1 MQAHDR
7 TPRQRILDLLVGRAM
22 TSRQLAAVIKIS
34 ERQVEEHLVH
44 IAKSVERD
52 RSRRFVI
59 EASECLDCEFVFKD
73 RSRMTRPSHCP
84 QCRSE
89 NISMPRYGIENP
101 ATKKESPDDNG

>member
-7 TPRQRILDLLVGRAM
+7 TPRQRILDLLVGRMM
-22 TSRQLAAVIKIS
+22 TSRQLAAVIKVS

-52 RSRRFVI
+52 RSRQFVI
-59 EASECLDCEFVFKD
+59 EPSECLDCEFVFKD

-84 QCRSE
+84 RCHSE
-89 NISMPRYGIENP
+89 NTTMPRFGIVVL
-101 ATKKESPDDNG
+101 TVKTESTDDNS